1 MTDDTSAAVE
11 APQGAPAAAQPQV
24 HAPAVL
30 PAADALESLPQWFD
44 KVAADWSAA
53 LGKRASV
60 AAAPVVAPDAAALAA
75 LPARLPVAVSAT
87 AKCGEVSVPVM
98 ALADDASALAI
109 ARAALGDKAPQTLDD
124 AALSAFGELVKQAFG
139 SLEGEW
145 IAGGASGLA
154 IDAGSPQ
161 RITEIGG
168 DIAGGSPVL
177 SEISLSID
185 GGDPIALTFLFGER
199 IGGLFAAVAAP
210 AAAPVAAA
218 APPVN
223 VNRILRVTV
232 PLVVEIA
239 RRPITLKD
247 VIAFKPGTVIEFD
260 KKSDDLLDLVV
271 GLTRVGKGEA
281 VKVGESF
288 GLRILEVGSIRDRIK
303 SLAQ

>member
-1 MTDDTSAAVE
+1 MTEDVSS
-11 APQGAPAAAQPQV
+11 AQPRLDV
-24 HAPAVL
+24 PAVM
-30 PAADALESLPQWFD
+30 PAADALASLPQWFD

-60 AAAPVVAPDAAALAA
+60 AAAPVVTLDAATLAA

-87 AKCGEVSVPVM
+87 ARCAEVSVPVM
-98 ALADDASALAI
+98 VLADDASALAV
-109 ARAALGDKAPQTLDD
+109 ARAALGDKAPATLDD
-124 AALSAFGELVKQAFG
+124 AALAAFGELVKQAFG

-161 RITEIGG
+161 RITEIAG

-177 SEISLSID
+177 SEISLSVE
-185 GGDPIALTFLFGER
+185 GGDPIPLTFLFGDR

-210 AAAPVAAA
+210 VAAPVAAA
-218 APPVN
+218 APPPN
-223 VNRILRVTV
+223 VNRILCVTV

-239 RRPITLKD
+239 RRAITLKE
-247 VIAFKPGTVIEFD
+247 VVVFKPGTVIEFD

-271 GLTRVGKGEA
+271 GLTRVAKGEA
-281 VKVGESF
+281 VKVGECF